1 MRKKAAP
8 HLRHAALEETRMII
22 SFLNQKGGVGKTTL
36 AINVA
41 GMLSRTKKVLL
52 IDADPQGSALDWAA
66 ARKDT
71 PPFVVIGQPRS
82 TIHRDIKEIGK
93 GYHHVI
99 IDGPPRVTE
108 LARSIIMA
116 SDLIVIPVQP
126 SPYDVWAAG
135 EVVDLIVEA
144 RTFKPDLK
152 AAFAVNR
159 KVVNTAIGRDVKKAL
174 KCFDIPVL
182 ESAVCQ
188 RVIFADS
195 AANGR
200 LVMELDEKTAGAR
213 EIASITN
220 ELLEKAA

>member
-1 MRKKAAP
+1 
-8 HLRHAALEETRMII
+8 MIV

-36 AINVA
+36 ALNVA
-41 GMLSRTKKVLL
+41 GVLALKCKVLV

-66 ARKDT
+66 ARRDK

-82 TIHRDIKEIGK
+82 TIHRDIQEIAK
-93 GYHHVI
+93 GYHHVV

-116 SDLIVIPVQP
+116 SDLVVVPIQP

-135 EVVDLIVEA
+135 EVVDLIKEA

-152 AAFAVNR
+152 AVFAVNR
-159 KVVNTAIGRDVKKAL
+159 KVMNTAIGRDVKKAL
-174 KCFDIPVL
+174 KAFDLPVL
-182 ESAVCQ
+182 ETVVCQ

-200 LVMELDEKTAGAR
+200 LVMEMDERAAGAR
-213 EIASITN
+213 EIHALGQEI
-220 ELLEKAA
+220 LEIAA